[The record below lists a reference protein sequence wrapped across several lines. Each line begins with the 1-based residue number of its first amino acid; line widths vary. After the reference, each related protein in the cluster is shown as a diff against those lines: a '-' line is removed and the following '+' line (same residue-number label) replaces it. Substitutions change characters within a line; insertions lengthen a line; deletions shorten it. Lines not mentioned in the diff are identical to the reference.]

1 MHRRWGL
8 ALLVTLALTAACSDR
23 SDEPERPPPPGE
35 VPTPAAS
42 ANGAAGLAVEPGEPT
57 ALERATV
64 VRVIDGDTIDVRLE
78 DGGVERV
85 RYIGIDTPETVHPTR
100 GVEPYGPEA
109 SAYNAALL
117 ARGTVLL
124 EKDVSERDRF
134 DRLLRY
140 VWVEQPG
147 GDFLFVNEALV
158 LAGLAVVSTF
168 PPDVKFVERFL
179 SAQERAR
186 ASGTGLWASEAAPA
200 TPGPAAT
207 PQPNAMA
214 CDPSYP
220 DGCIPPPPPDLDCGD
235 VPYQRFTV
243 LSPDPHR
250 FDADLDGIG
259 CKR

>member
-1 MHRRWGL
+1 M
-8 ALLVTLALTAACSDR
+8 TLALTAACSDR

-179 SAQERAR
+179 SGIIPHFTREGGRSAGLLALRERGALRVCAR
-186 ASGTGLWASEAAPA
+186 LHER
-200 TPGPAAT
+200 
-207 PQPNAMA
+207 
-214 CDPSYP
+214 
-220 DGCIPPPPPDLDCGD
+220 LGD
-235 VPYQRFTV
+235 VLWGV
-243 LSPDPHR
+243 G
-250 FDADLDGIG
+250 DARDDLRRAAGG
-259 CKR
+259 LRGGG